1 MLEVSSL
8 GIEFG
13 GVHAVSNVTFTVQP
27 HEVFTIIGPNGAGKT
42 TLFNM
47 ISGLYRPTS
56 GDIRFGGRSIVDVP
70 VHRLAQT
77 GISRTFQNLQV
88 FMEMTALENVLV
100 GRHLHLKVD
109 PLRALWHSPSLKRDE
124 RAARDKALGL
134 LDIVGLFR
142 HADTVA
148 ASLSYGVLKRLE
160 IARALAAEPK
170 LLLLDEPAAG
180 LNQTEK
186 LELTRLI
193 EKIAKSGVTV
203 MLVEHD
209 MKLVMQV
216 SQRILV
222 LHHGEKLAEGTPAAV
237 RENQAVIDA
246 YLGAELA

>member
-13 GVHAVSNVTFTVQP
+13 GVHAVSNVSFTVQP
-27 HEVFTIIGPNGAGKT
+27 REVFTIIGPNGAGKT

-56 GDIRFGGRSIVDVP
+56 GDIRFEGRSIVGVP
-70 VHRLAQT
+70 VHHLARA
-77 GISRTFQNLQV
+77 GMSRTFQNLQV
-88 FMEMTALENVLV
+88 FTEMTALENVLV

-109 PLRALWHSPSLKRDE
+109 PLRAILRTPGLVRDE
-124 RAARDKALGL
+124 RAARAKALEL
-134 LDIVGLFR
+134 LDIVGLSR

-160 IARALAAEPK
+160 IARALAVEPK

-180 LNQTEK
+180 LNPTEK
-186 LELTRLI
+186 VELTRLI
-193 EKIAKSGVTV
+193 EKIAQSGVTV

-222 LHHGEKLAEGTPAAV
+222 LHHGEKLAEGVPAEI
-237 RENQAVIDA
+237 RENKSVIDA
-246 YLGAELA
+246 YLGAEAA

>member
-13 GVHAVSNVTFTVQP
+13 GVHAVSNVSFTVRP

-56 GDIRFGGRSIVDVP
+56 GDIRFEGNSIVGVP
-70 VHRLAQT
+70 VHRLART

-109 PLRALWHSPSLKRDE
+109 PLRALWHGPGLKRDE
-124 RAARDKALGL
+124 RAARDKAIGL
-134 LDIVGLFR
+134 LDIVGLSR
-142 HADTVA
+142 HANTVA

-160 IARALAAEPK
+160 IARALAVEPK

-222 LHHGEKLAEGTPAAV
+222 LHHGEKLAEGAPAAV